1 MKKGVDGMDEKR
13 RIQEKLNHSLSG
25 LKEDPFLAQR
35 VIAQAKGEPEM
46 KKKLTSS
53 LVLVIVLCLALIGG
67 AYALFSSQV
76 ADFFGKHWNKDLG
89 DWLQDGKTA
98 QVGESVTVGD
108 VIFTLDEVVY
118 RNRGIYGVGTARPVN
133 SKDVLVPMDLADEW
147 NTWSQKKEG
156 KDLSSL
162 AAASGGRLLTVNCIP
177 DKVGV
182 DEGAMLTVNAGVYNV
197 RNEDGSITYSFEA
210 TGYALEDGTSYQI
223 TFDYETAELEPGGKQ
238 VEGSRKIQSGTVS
251 FTPVVLAEKAKEP
264 ESTATGMENLPKDDY
279 EVLTPAVY
287 QETGSLPI
295 RKAIET
301 DFTKLVQPEWFNQSG
316 ILQDEGGTNLTFK
329 DHAVLQISPH
339 LLWYSEYT
347 DELFDYN
354 WRAREMDDPDLEPA
368 MLPRQA
374 LSSGITDIASNVYW
388 QTGDYT
394 RGITLDKQEL
404 TYVSLESAKAQAEE
418 LMNRL
423 NLTGYELAWAL
434 DMDLDRIRT
443 LGKQYNEFWFEGPG
457 FSNSP
462 RQDYDT
468 ATADDEGYYLY
479 YTPLGITKISD
490 TRQEICFFINRRGI
504 VFASIRSNYTMG
516 DVIETPKALI
526 SPRQALVRFSEAT
539 GEAWNEIQVARIE
552 RVALT
557 YAAVRAENKQ
567 DGMVFAPVWQIRYLD
582 KDAYDNSYPAS
593 SAQINAV
600 TGAVVNTDF

>member
-1 MKKGVDGMDEKR
+1 MDEKR

-46 KKKLTSS
+46 KKKMTSS

-76 ADFFGKHWNKDLG
+76 AEFFGKHWNKDMG
-89 DWLQDGKTA
+89 DWLQDGKIA

-108 VIFTLDEVVY
+108 VVFTLDEVVY
-118 RNRGIYGVGTARPVN
+118 RNRGIYGVGTAKPVN
-133 SKDVLVPMDLADEW
+133 AKDVLVPMDLADDW
-147 NTWSQKKEG
+147 GTWSQKKEG
-156 KDLSSL
+156 KDLIFL
-162 AAASGGRLLTVNCIP
+162 ATVTGGRLLTVNCIP

-182 DEGAMLTVNAGVYNV
+182 DEGTMLTVNAGVYNV
-197 RNEDGSITYSFEA
+197 RNEDGSITYSFE
-210 TGYALEDGTSYQI
+210 TSGYALEDGTSYQI
-223 TFDYETAELEPGGKQ
+223 TFDYETAELSPEGKQ
-238 VEGSRKIQSGTVS
+238 VEGSLKIQSGTVS
-251 FTPVVLAEKAKEP
+251 FRPVIMAEKAEEP
-264 ESTATGMENLPKDDY
+264 GNTAGGTENIPQDNY

-287 QETGSLPI
+287 QETGTLPV
-295 RKAIET
+295 RKAVET

-316 ILQDEGGTNLTFK
+316 ILKDKEDGNLTFN
-329 DHAVLQISPH
+329 DHAVLQISPE

-354 WRAREMDDPDLEPA
+354 QRAREMDEPDLEPA
-368 MLPRQA
+368 MLPKQA
-374 LSSGITDIASNVYW
+374 LSYGIKDIAANVYW

-394 RGITLDKQEL
+394 KGITLEKQEL

-423 NLTGYELAWAL
+423 NLEGYELAWAL
-434 DMDLDRIRT
+434 DMDLDRIKK

-457 FSNSP
+457 FTNSP
-462 RQDYDT
+462 RQDYD
-468 ATADDEGYYLY
+468 AAIADDEGYYLY

-490 TRQEICFFINRRGI
+490 TRHEISFFINRRGI
-504 VFASIRSNYTMG
+504 VFASIRSDFTMG
-516 DVIETPKALI
+516 DIIETPKALI
-526 SPRQALVRFSEAT
+526 SPRQALERFSEAT
-539 GEAWNEIQVARIE
+539 GEAWSEIRVARIE

-582 KDAYDNSYPAS
+582 KEAYDNSYPAS
-593 SAQINAV
+593 SAQINAI
-600 TGAVVNTDF
+600 TGEVVETDF

>member
-46 KKKLTSS
+46 KKKMTSS

-76 ADFFGKHWNKDLG
+76 AEFFGKHWNKNMG
-89 DWLQDGKTA
+89 DWLQDGKIA
-98 QVGESVTVGD
+98 QVGESVSVGD
-108 VIFTLDEVVY
+108 VVFTLDEVVY
-118 RNRGIYGVGTARPVN
+118 RNRGIYGVGTAKPVN
-133 SKDVLVPMDLADEW
+133 TKDVLVPMDLADDW
-147 NTWSQKKEG
+147 DTWSQKKEG
-156 KDLSSL
+156 KDLIFL
-162 AAASGGRLLTVNCIP
+162 ATVTGGRLLTVNCIP

-197 RNEDGSITYSFEA
+197 RNEDGSITYSFE
-210 TGYALEDGTSYQI
+210 TSGYALEDGTSYQI
-223 TFDYETAELEPGGKQ
+223 TFDYETAELSPEGKQ
-238 VEGSRKIQSGTVS
+238 VEGSLKIQSGTVS
-251 FTPVVLAEKAKEP
+251 FRPVIMAEKAGET
-264 ESTATGMENLPKDDY
+264 ENTAAGTEVIPQDNY
-279 EVLTPAVY
+279 EILTPAVY
-287 QETGSLPI
+287 QETGTLPV
-295 RKAIET
+295 RKAVGT

-316 ILQDEGGTNLTFK
+316 ILKDKGDGNLTFN
-329 DHAVLQISPH
+329 DHAVLQISPE

-354 WRAREMDDPDLEPA
+354 QRAREMDEPDLEPA
-368 MLPRQA
+368 MLPKQA
-374 LSSGITDIASNVYW
+374 LSYGIKDIAANVYW

-394 RGITLDKQEL
+394 KGITLEKQEL

-418 LMNRL
+418 LMNHL
-423 NLTGYELAWAL
+423 NLNGYELAWAL
-434 DMDLDRIRT
+434 DMDLDRIKE

-457 FSNSP
+457 FTNSP
-462 RQDYDT
+462 MQDYDA

-490 TRQEICFFINRRGI
+490 TRHEISFFINRRGI
-504 VFASIRSNYTMG
+504 VFASIRSDFTMG

-526 SPRQALVRFSEAT
+526 SPRQALERFSEAT
-539 GEAWNEIQVARIE
+539 GEAWNEIRVASIE

-582 KDAYDNSYPAS
+582 KDADDNSYPAS
-593 SAQINAV
+593 SAQINAI
-600 TGAVVNTDF
+600 TGEVVETDF

>member
-1 MKKGVDGMDEKR
+1 VD
-13 RIQEKLNHSLSG
+13 
-25 LKEDPFLAQR
+25 
-35 VIAQAKGEPEM
+35 
-46 KKKLTSS
+46 
-53 LVLVIVLCLALIGG
+53 
-67 AYALFSSQV
+67 
-76 ADFFGKHWNKDLG
+76 
-89 DWLQDGKTA
+89 
-98 QVGESVTVGD
+98 
-108 VIFTLDEVVY
+108 
-118 RNRGIYGVGTARPVN
+118 
-133 SKDVLVPMDLADEW
+133 
-147 NTWSQKKEG
+147 
-156 KDLSSL
+156 
-162 AAASGGRLLTVNCIP
+162 
-177 DKVGV
+177 
-182 DEGAMLTVNAGVYNV
+182 AGVYNV
-197 RNEDGSITYSFEA
+197 RNDDGSITFSFEA
-210 TGYALEDGTSYQI
+210 SGYTLEDGTSYQVVL
-223 TFDYETAELEPGGKQ
+223 DYETKELTPDGKQ
-238 VEGSRKIQSGTVS
+238 AEGSFKLQAGTVS
-251 FTPVVLAEKAKEP
+251 FMPVMVAEKTEEP
-264 ESTATGMENLPKDDY
+264 ESIATTVETIPQDGY
-279 EVLTPAVY
+279 EVIVPDEY
-287 QETGSLPI
+287 RETGTLPYYQ
-295 RKAIET
+295 AVEN
-301 DFTKLVQPEWFNQSG
+301 DFTKIVRPEWFNQSG
-316 ILQDEGGTNLTFK
+316 ILKDKGDGNLTFN

-339 LLWYSEYT
+339 LLWYCEYT

-394 RGITLDKQEL
+394 RGITLEKQEL

-443 LGKQYNEFWFEGPG
+443 LGKQYTEFWFEGPG

>member
-46 KKKLTSS
+46 KKKMTSS

-76 ADFFGKHWNKDLG
+76 AEFFGKHWNKDMG
-89 DWLQDGKTA
+89 DWLQDGKIA

-108 VIFTLDEVVY
+108 VVFTLDEVVY
-118 RNRGIYGVGTARPVN
+118 RTRGIYGVGTAKPVN
-133 SKDVLVPMDLADEW
+133 AKDVLVPMDLADDW
-147 NTWSQKKEG
+147 GTWSQKKEG
-156 KDLSSL
+156 KDLIFL
-162 AAASGGRLLTVNCIP
+162 ATVTGGRLLTVNCIP

-182 DEGAMLTVNAGVYNV
+182 DEGTMLTVNAGVYNV
-197 RNEDGSITYSFEA
+197 RNEDGSITYSFE
-210 TGYALEDGTSYQI
+210 TSGYALEDGTSYQMAL
-223 TFDYETAELEPGGKQ
+223 DYETAELSPEGKQ
-238 VEGSRKIQSGTVS
+238 VEGSLKIQSGTVS
-251 FTPVVLAEKAKEP
+251 FRPVIMAEKAEEP
-264 ESTATGMENLPKDDY
+264 GNTAGGTENIPQDNY

-287 QETGSLPI
+287 QETGTLPV
-295 RKAIET
+295 RKAVET

-316 ILQDEGGTNLTFK
+316 ILKDKEDGNLTFN
-329 DHAVLQISPH
+329 DHAVLQISPE

-354 WRAREMDDPDLEPA
+354 QRAREMDEPDLEPA
-368 MLPRQA
+368 MLPKQA
-374 LSSGITDIASNVYW
+374 LSYGIKDIAANVYW

-394 RGITLDKQEL
+394 KGITLEKQEL

-423 NLTGYELAWAL
+423 NLEGYELAWAL
-434 DMDLDRIRT
+434 DMDLDRIKK

-457 FSNSP
+457 FTNSP
-462 RQDYDT
+462 RQDYD
-468 ATADDEGYYLY
+468 AAIADDEGYYLY

-490 TRQEICFFINRRGI
+490 TRHEISFFINRRGI
-504 VFASIRSNYTMG
+504 VFASIRSDFTMG
-516 DVIETPKALI
+516 DIIETPKALI
-526 SPRQALVRFSEAT
+526 SPRQALERFSEAT
-539 GEAWNEIQVARIE
+539 GEAWSEIRVARIE

-582 KDAYDNSYPAS
+582 KEAYDNSYPAS
-593 SAQINAV
+593 SAQINAI
-600 TGAVVNTDF
+600 TGEVVETDF

>member
-182 DEGAMLTVNAGVYNV
+182 DEGTMLTVDAGIYNV

-301 DFTKLVQPEWFNQSG
+301 NFTALVQPEWFNQSG
-316 ILQDEGGTNLTFK
+316 ILKDEGGTNLTFN

-339 LLWYSEYT
+339 LLWYCEYT

-374 LSSGITDIASNVYW
+374 LSGGITDIASNVYW

-394 RGITLDKQEL
+394 R
-404 TYVSLESAKAQAEE
+404 
-418 LMNRL
+418 
-423 NLTGYELAWAL
+423 
-434 DMDLDRIRT
+434 
-443 LGKQYNEFWFEGPG
+443 
-457 FSNSP
+457 
-462 RQDYDT
+462 
-468 ATADDEGYYLY
+468 
-479 YTPLGITKISD
+479 
-490 TRQEICFFINRRGI
+490 
-504 VFASIRSNYTMG
+504 
-516 DVIETPKALI
+516 
-526 SPRQALVRFSEAT
+526 
-539 GEAWNEIQVARIE
+539 
-552 RVALT
+552 
-557 YAAVRAENKQ
+557 
-567 DGMVFAPVWQIRYLD
+567 
-582 KDAYDNSYPAS
+582 
-593 SAQINAV
+593 
-600 TGAVVNTDF
+600 

>member
-1 MKKGVDGMDEKR
+1 MDEKR

-46 KKKLTSS
+46 KKKMTSS
-53 LVLVIVLCLALIGG
+53 LVIVIVLCLVLIGG

-76 ADFFGKHWNKDLG
+76 AEFFGKHWNKDMG
-89 DWLQDGKTA
+89 DWLQDGKIA

-108 VIFTLDEVVY
+108 VVFTLDEVVY
-118 RNRGIYGVGTARPVN
+118 RNRGIYGVGTAKPVN
-133 SKDVLVPMDLADEW
+133 AKDVLVPMDLADDW
-147 NTWSQKKEG
+147 DTWSQKKEG
-156 KDLSSL
+156 KDLIFL
-162 AAASGGRLLTVNCIP
+162 ATVTGGRLLTVNCIP

-182 DEGAMLTVNAGVYNV
+182 DEGTMLTVNAGIYNV
-197 RNEDGSITYSFEA
+197 RNEDGSITYSFE
-210 TGYALEDGTSYQI
+210 TSGYALEDGTSYQI
-223 TFDYETAELEPGGKQ
+223 TFDYETAELSPEGKQ
-238 VEGSRKIQSGTVS
+238 VEGSLKIQSGTVS
-251 FTPVVLAEKAKEP
+251 FRPVIMAEKTGEP
-264 ESTATGMENLPKDDY
+264 ENTAAGKGDIPQDNY
-279 EVLTPAVY
+279 EILTPAIY
-287 QETGSLPI
+287 QETGTLPV
-295 RKAIET
+295 RKAVGT

-316 ILQDEGGTNLTFK
+316 ILKDKGNGNLTFN
-329 DHAVLQISPH
+329 DHAVLQISPE

-354 WRAREMDDPDLEPA
+354 QRAREMDEPDLEPA

-374 LSSGITDIASNVYW
+374 LSYGIKDIAANVYW

-394 RGITLDKQEL
+394 KGITLEKQEL
-404 TYVSLESAKAQAEE
+404 TYVSLESAKDQAEE

-423 NLTGYELAWAL
+423 NLEGYELAWAL
-434 DMDLDRIRT
+434 DMDVDRIRE
-443 LGKQYNEFWFEGPG
+443 LGKQYNEFWFEGSG
-457 FSNSP
+457 FTNSP
-462 RQDYDT
+462 RQDYDA

-490 TRQEICFFINRRGI
+490 TRHEISFFINRRGI
-504 VFASIRSNYTMG
+504 VFASIRSDFTMG

-526 SPRQALVRFSEAT
+526 SPRQALERFSEAT
-539 GEAWNEIQVARIE
+539 GEAWSEIRVASIE

-582 KDAYDNSYPAS
+582 KEANDNSYPAS
-593 SAQINAV
+593 SAQINAI
-600 TGAVVNTDF
+600 TGEVVETDF

>member
-1 MKKGVDGMDEKR
+1 MKGVDGMDEKS

-46 KKKLTSS
+46 KKKMTSS

-76 ADFFGKHWNKDLG
+76 AEFFGKHWNKDMG
-89 DWLQDGKTA
+89 DWLQDGKIA
-98 QVGESVTVGD
+98 QVGESVSVGD
-108 VIFTLDEVVY
+108 VVFTLDEVVY

-133 SKDVLVPMDLADEW
+133 TKDVLVPMDMADDW
-147 NTWSQKKEG
+147 GTWSQKKEG
-156 KDLSSL
+156 KDLIFL
-162 AAASGGRLLTVNCIP
+162 ATVTGGRLLTVNCIP

-182 DEGAMLTVNAGVYNV
+182 DEGTMLTVNAGVYNV
-197 RNEDGSITYSFEA
+197 RNEDGSITYSFE
-210 TGYALEDGTSYQI
+210 TSGYALEDGTSYQMAL
-223 TFDYETAELEPGGKQ
+223 DYETAELSPEGKQ
-238 VEGSRKIQSGTVS
+238 VEGSLKIQSGTVS
-251 FTPVVLAEKAKEP
+251 FRPVIMAEKTGKPENTAAGKEDIP
-264 ESTATGMENLPKDDY
+264 QDNY

-287 QETGSLPI
+287 QETGTLPV
-295 RKAIET
+295 RKAVGT

-316 ILQDEGGTNLTFK
+316 ILKDKGDGNLTFN
-329 DHAVLQISPH
+329 DHAVLQISPE

-354 WRAREMDDPDLEPA
+354 QRAREMDEPDLEPA
-368 MLPRQA
+368 MLPKQA
-374 LSSGITDIASNVYW
+374 LSYGIKDIAANVYW

-394 RGITLDKQEL
+394 KGITLEKQEL

-423 NLTGYELAWAL
+423 NLNGYELAWAL
-434 DMDLDRIRT
+434 DMDLDRIKE
-443 LGKQYNEFWFEGPG
+443 LGKQHNEFWFEGPG

-462 RQDYDT
+462 RQDYDA

-490 TRQEICFFINRRGI
+490 TRHEISFFINRRGI
-504 VFASIRSNYTMG
+504 VFASIRSNFTMG

-526 SPRQALVRFSEAT
+526 SPRQALERFSEAT
-539 GEAWNEIQVARIE
+539 GEAWSEIRVASIE

-582 KDAYDNSYPAS
+582 KEAYDNSYPAS
-593 SAQINAV
+593 SAQINAI
-600 TGAVVNTDF
+600 TGEVVETDF